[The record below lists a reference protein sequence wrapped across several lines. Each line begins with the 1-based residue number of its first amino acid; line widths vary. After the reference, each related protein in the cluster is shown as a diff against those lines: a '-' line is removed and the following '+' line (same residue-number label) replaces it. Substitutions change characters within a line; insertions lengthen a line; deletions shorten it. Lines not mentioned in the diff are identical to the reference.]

1 MSLTVALNT
10 AKVGLNQAERK
21 IAVVAGNINNA
32 DKAGYTRKTLNT
44 TYMFTGQA
52 TLPVGGKIVQA
63 VANPQLVKQITQQ
76 ATTASA
82 QRTIATSLARYVQS
96 FGSTADGAANL
107 QSTLDDV
114 ASALQILA
122 ANPGDNSAKAK
133 VITTASSVTAMLNS
147 LSQAVQ
153 TQRLQANND
162 ILSSVTGI
170 NNNLKRIEELNK
182 QISTADANGSTTA
195 DLEDDRN
202 IALQAL
208 SKELGVQYFIN
219 DKNQALVYSSG
230 GSALVNG
237 TGAVELSYIP
247 VGVVTAST
255 VYPGGFNGIMLNGV
269 DITTT
274 VQTGTLGALIELRDT
289 TFPQEQSKLD
299 MLSNTMQRDVNR
311 IFNQGATY
319 PPLQALT
326 GTAIVTAGTAFS
338 GTGNLRIAVTDNSG
352 GLVNYADINLSSVT
366 TVGGLMTALNAVPGV
381 NASINADGKLVVAA
395 TSASNRISMNPLN
408 SDVGGV
414 SATQFF
420 GFNDLFV
427 NTATGANSIGINPV
441 LSANYSMLA
450 TGTLSSSATLTA
462 GDYVLSKGDA
472 SMVENLVTMLKTG
485 QSFGTAGNFAA
496 RTGTFSSYAG
506 SIISDA
512 ASKTA
517 AANTNANTAEISY
530 NYLVTNLANE
540 AGVNIDEETANLTT
554 LQTAYQANAQII
566 STVKSLFQTL
576 MDSVR

>member
-1 MSLTVALNT
+1 M
-10 AKVGLNQAERK
+10 QAHSVLLRPLLRVMYNRS
-21 IAVVAGNINNA
+21 AVRPMV
-32 DKAGYTRKTLNT
+32 R
-44 TYMFTGQA
+44 
-52 TLPVGGKIVQA
+52 P
-63 VANPQLVKQITQQ
+63 
-76 ATTASA
+76 
-82 QRTIATSLARYVQS
+82 
-96 FGSTADGAANL
+96 NL
-107 QSTLDDV
+107 QSTLDDLG
-114 ASALQILA
+114 SALQILA

-133 VITTASSVTAMLNS
+133 VITTASSTTSTLNT
-147 LSQAVQ
+147 LSQAIQ

-162 ILSSVTGI
+162 IVSSVNNI
-170 NNNLKRIEELNK
+170 NNNLQRIAELNK
-182 QISTADANGSTTA
+182 QITAADAGGSTTA

-202 IALQAL
+202 IALQSV

-219 DKNQALVYSSG
+219 DKNQALLYSSG
-230 GSALVNG
+230 GSALVTG
-237 TGAVELSYIP
+237 TGSVDLSYTP

-255 VYPGGFNGIMLNGV
+255 VYPGGFNGILLNGV

-274 VQTGTLGALIELRDT
+274 VQTGTLGALISLRDT
-289 TFPQEQSKLD
+289 TFPQEQAKLD
-299 MLSNTMQRDVNR
+299 MLANTLQNNVNAV
-311 IFNQGATY
+311 FNKGATY
-319 PPLQALT
+319 PPLQTLT
-326 GTAIVTAGTAFS
+326 GTATVTPATAFS

-352 GLVNYADINLSSVT
+352 ALVNYADINLASVT

-381 NASINADGKLVVAA
+381 SASINAEGKFVVSA
-395 TSASNRISMNPLN
+395 TSSNNRVSMNPLN
-408 SDVGGV
+408 SNVGGV

-420 GFNDLFV
+420 GFNDLLV
-427 NTATGANSIGINPV
+427 NTATGAKSIGINPV

-472 SMVENLVTMLKTG
+472 SMIENMVTMLKTG
-485 QSFGTAGNFAA
+485 QSFGAAGNFAA

-517 AANTNANTAEISY
+517 AANTNANTADISY

-540 AGVNIDEETANLTT
+540 SGVNIDEETANLTT

-566 STVKSLFQTL
+566 ATVKSLFQTL